1 MNEGERGLDLIDA
14 DNESSEKNLLFID
27 RIRYKLNGL
36 IIDTSIFDISE
47 IMFFFSMENNL
58 IRFLFLSRERYFDDS
73 KCKKE
78 KYDSYP
84 SFLLL
89 RFIKKKTLYNNSVR
103 ASWRLL
109 MHVIVSLET
118 KLLSAHVV
126 SQTHQFP
133 FLLYLSETITSN
145 ERILRYFRPP
155 FNPTIE
161 MGNISRKIQCTVKW

>member
-73 KCKKE
+73 KCKKR
-78 KYDSYP
+78 
-84 SFLLL
+84 SF
-89 RFIKKKTLYNNSVR
+89 
-103 ASWRLL
+103 
-109 MHVIVSLET
+109 H
-118 KLLSAHVV
+118 
-126 SQTHQFP
+126 
-133 FLLYLSETITSN
+133 
-145 ERILRYFRPP
+145 
-155 FNPTIE
+155 
-161 MGNISRKIQCTVKW
+161 